1 MAGITGMGTTFNLPN
16 YVGEL
21 FALSREDTPFLS
33 SIGGLTGGEMT
44 KSTIFP
50 WTTYDLRTSTAN
62 RVAVEG
68 ANAPTA
74 GARVRGNVTNVVE
87 IHHEAVDISYTKLAA
102 VGQFADVGSSHT
114 EIAGVEGTN
123 AVQNESAW
131 QIAQELKAMARDINQ
146 SFINGTFVEPVDN
159 NTERK
164 TRGILEA
171 VTTNVR
177 DAQGYSLDDA
187 VAPGIDDYL
196 GDLMQLIFDAGGI
209 RESETRTLVTNST
222 QKRKLT
228 NKYIRNVSGATPD
241 SRTVGGVNVQTIETD
256 FGRLN
261 IMLEPAMPQDEI
273 LVCSLEEIVPVFL
286 LVPEKGFLFVEP
298 LAKIGASDRAQIYGE
313 VGLKYGVEKHHGK
326 LINLATADAS

>member
-1 MAGITGMGTTFNLPN
+1 MAAPRQLEVVTTRPRPLHEDFG
-16 YVGEL
+16 VS
-21 FALSREDTPFLS
+21 SR
-33 SIGGLTGGEMT
+33 
-44 KSTIFP
+44 
-50 WTTYDLRTSTAN
+50 N
-62 RVAVEG
+62 G
-68 ANAPTA
+68 AN
-74 GARVRGNVTNVVE
+74 GNGRGE
-87 IHHEAVDISYTKLAA
+87 RLPI
-102 VGQFADVGSSHT
+102 
-114 EIAGVEGTN
+114 
-123 AVQNESAW
+123 
-131 QIAQELKAMARDINQ
+131 
-146 SFINGTFVEPVDN
+146 INGTLVEPTDN

-171 VTTNVR
+171 VTTNIR

-187 VAPGIDDYL
+187 VAPGVDDYL
-196 GDLMQLIFDAGGI
+196 GDLMQLIYDAGGI